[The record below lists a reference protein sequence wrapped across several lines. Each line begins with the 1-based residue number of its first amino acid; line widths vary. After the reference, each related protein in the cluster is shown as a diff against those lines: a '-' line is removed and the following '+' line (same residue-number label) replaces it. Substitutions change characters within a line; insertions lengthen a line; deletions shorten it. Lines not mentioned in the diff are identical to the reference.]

1 MGGKKSTTT
10 QNVTIPAEVM
20 ARYSAVN
27 KQAAETA
34 QRPFQKYGTTAADFV
49 AQINPQ
55 QTAGIDAVNAAAG
68 SYKPFMEAGAGAT
81 MAGMGPAYEGI
92 QNYMSPYIKNVADTT
107 GAMMRQQQE
116 QAQSGALG
124 TAAMS
129 GAFGGD
135 RAGIAAA
142 NLQQQNQMGYGKTM
156 ADIMNQGYTQA
167 LGASQADLARQMAG
181 GAQLA
186 GIGAQTQAAGLQ
198 GAEAQLQ
205 AGGLQ
210 QQTEQAGKTAL
221 VNQFMQEQ
229 GYPFQVAQFLANIA
243 MGTGALSGSTTTTQ
257 QPTSFF
263 ANGGSVQQ
271 SQGGGVSRA
280 SSGMGFADGGGVA
293 GPYGAPVGSQPWM
306 EGYIPQAYLPVG
318 ELMMSDPSLAD
329 QSSQGNVDYINQM
342 LQMGRSIKGLTE
354 GKAYGGGVDAPN
366 TARSYLSDV
375 IDSQNKEDK
384 PELVRA
390 SSPDG
395 QKSGGLGNALGNV
408 VKIMGMFKDGG
419 VVGRGGYAD
428 GGGPTA
434 PRDRSLIEEL
444 GGYIGGLVGQQ
455 NKIATD
461 AMDEFNSLPEREGY
475 SNPVSEGAAG
485 LGKYLGDLLGGSTNA
500 APAGPGPAFESAG
513 RTRFETTPVGSG
525 PAFGDTGRTRSGL
538 APMTSIAPQARPT
551 FAPDASPRPQA
562 RPGLAPETS
571 MRPQVRTDG
580 EGLALAADTRAA
592 LNQPPVGGVAP
603 AVTTPRMDTGVA
615 PKGGYEPIVP
625 LGTQLQFVSYELQK
639 PEYSSYMKQSYNSP
653 SDAAVAFEGIYERA
667 GGAGNDR
674 AASNAEDIYAAAQSG
689 DMSVLPP
696 NVVTAYNHFVQTGMD
711 PIKAAGATGR
721 LMVESYAHLDPNAR
735 NTLGGGMGT
744 YGLAQ
749 WRGDRIK
756 QLADFAGVPVESI
769 AGAPVST
776 PEGRYYSGLAG
787 ASGAQQ
793 PGGGV
798 SGANMAAAPTPAGGK
813 AYADRNT
820 LGQAMYD
827 PKTNKL
833 SQDALLSILSGV
845 GTMASSPS
853 RFLGSALLQGIG
865 GAAGTLASLRQ
876 QAPERAAKQLENMRQ
891 VAMDTMQWNEM
902 NGTNLTPSQYA
913 AANGINIQI
922 PETATANDILTSVP
936 PVGGT
941 GAGDKLGY
949 QEFQSGSVNIGG
961 RTVPMQ
967 NDPVSLQKFILDNSW
982 AGPETPIG
990 RAVERAK
997 SQLDTI
1003 NATGG
1008 VTVDTGG
1015 NQFQIPGYTSVG
1027 DVQAQAGANR
1037 EASAA
1042 FRAAAPEEINSTSR
1056 QMAAI
1061 KTLEGVYQKMEPG
1074 KFANV
1079 GAEASAVLSALD
1091 PSNVM
1096 GWQAYDLTDPAQYEI
1111 AMKGAGEIMAARL
1124 ATLPGGAPKA
1134 EIDFLSSVT
1143 PTPNMQP
1150 DAIKKLLAITKAE
1163 AKYRMDMYNKYD
1175 PAIHGNDVTAYV
1187 KNFADEGN
1195 TFSKY
1200 VDEAIASM
1208 PRFAGEA
1215 MDAASAEA
1223 ELAKRGYVKNADG
1236 TWSKP

>member
-1 MGGKKSTTT
+1 MGGKKQTTT
-10 QNVTIPAEVM
+10 QNVTIPPEVM
-20 ARYSAVN
+20 ARYNAVN
-27 KQAAETA
+27 ARAESTA
-34 QRPFQKYGTTAADFV
+34 SKPFQQYGTTAADFV

-55 QTAGIDAVNAAAG
+55 QTSGINAVNAAAG
-68 SYKPFMEAGAGAT
+68 SYRPLTEAGASAT
-81 MAGMGPAYEGI
+81 QAGMGPAYAGI
-92 QNYMSPYIKNVADTT
+92 DNYMSPYIKNVADTT

-124 TAAMS
+124 TAVSS

-167 LGASQADLARQMAG
+167 LGASQADLSRQMQG

-186 GIGAQTQAAGLQ
+186 GIGAQTQQLGLQ

-221 VNQFMQEQ
+221 INQFMQEQ

-257 QPTSFF
+257 QPASFF
-263 ANGGSVQQ
+263 ASGGSVRE

-280 SSGMGFADGGGVA
+280 DAGMGFADGGGVA
-293 GPYGAPVGSQPWM
+293 GPYGSPVGSQPWM

-318 ELMMSDPSLAD
+318 ELMMSDPSLAQ
-329 QSSQGNVDYINQM
+329 QSSQGNTDYINQM
-342 LQMGRSIKGLTE
+342 IQMGQSIKGLTE
-354 GKAYGGGVDAPN
+354 GKAYGGGVEAPN
-366 TARSYLSDV
+366 TPRSYLSDV
-375 IDSQNKEDK
+375 IEGQKQEDR
-384 PELVRA
+384 PELMRA
-390 SSPDG
+390 NSPDG
-395 QKSGGLGNALGNV
+395 QKSGGLGETLGNV

-428 GGGPTA
+428 GGGSTA
-434 PRDRSLIEEL
+434 YPDQSIVDR
-444 GGYIGGLVGQQ
+444 IGGFFGGLAGRE
-455 NKIATD
+455 NKLATEAID
-461 AMDEFNSLPEREGY
+461 RFNDLPKRDGY
-475 SNPVSEGAAG
+475 SNPISETAG
-485 LGKYLGDLLGGSTNA
+485 DLGGYLGSRLRGLIGNTPAPA
-500 APAGPGPAFESAG
+500 APAVPQNRPDEGGMG
-513 RTRFETTPVGSG
+513 VV
-525 PAFGDTGRTRSGL
+525 RSGL
-538 APMTSIAPQARPT
+538 APAVPQNRPDEGGMGVVRSGLAPAETIRPQARPT
-551 FAPDASPRPQA
+551 FAPETSIRPQN
-562 RPGLAPETS
+562 
-571 MRPQVRTDG
+571 RTTGDAA
-580 EGLALAADTRAA
+580 ALAADTRQA
-592 LNQPPVGGVAP
+592 LG
-603 AVTTPRMDTGVA
+603 AVSTGVA
-615 PKGGYEPIVP
+615 PPVVNAP
-625 LGTQLQFVSYELQK
+625 PTVSPYAETLPSSVTGDAEFMTGVRALAQK
-639 PEYSSYMKQSYNSP
+639 HGVSEGDILKWINAESGFNP
-653 SDAAVAFEGIYERA
+653 S
-667 GGAGNDR
+667 
-674 AASNAEDIYAAAQSG
+674 ASNQS
-689 DMSVLPP
+689 
-696 NVVTAYNHFVQTGMD
+696 
-711 PIKAAGATGR
+711 GATGLIQFMPKTAAGLGTSTSEISQMSR
-721 LMVESYAHLDPNAR
+721 SEQLPLIDQYLTGTNLSKVENPTFNDLYVAGLWPAAVGKPDNTVLFSSGSKEYEGNAPLDLNADGDI
-735 NTLGGGMGT
+735 TKGEAG
-744 YGLAQ
+744 Q
-749 WRGDRIK
+749 WAMNK
-756 QLADFAGVPVESI
+756 GV
-769 AGAPVST
+769 
-776 PEGRYYSGLAG
+776 AG

-793 PGGGV
+793 PGGGL

-876 QAPERAAKQLENMRQ
+876 QAPERASKQLENMRQ

-922 PETATANDILTSVP
+922 PETATASDILTSVP
-936 PVGGT
+936 SVGGSN
-941 GAGDKLGY
+941 ADDKLGY
-949 QEFQSGSVNIGG
+949 QAFQSGSVNIGG

-967 NDPVSLQKFILDNSW
+967 NDPASIQKFIADNSIF
-982 AGPETPIG
+982 APETPIG

-1008 VTVDTGG
+1008 ITVDSSG
-1015 NQFQIPGYTSVG
+1015 NQFQIPGYTSAG
-1027 DVQAQAGANR
+1027 DVQAQATANR

-1061 KTLEGVYQKMEPG
+1061 KTLEGVYEKMEPG
-1074 KFANV
+1074 KFANI

-1091 PSNVM
+1091 PNNVM
-1096 GWQAYDLTDPAQYEI
+1096 GWQAYNLTDPAQYEI

-1215 MDAASAEA
+1215 MDAASAET